1 MLEPRPPSQSA
12 SVSDLMDAATR
23 SFHATLAKCL
33 PFALFAVLFVALPN
47 MYWLTTGR
55 AIDPMHPPLDPKF
68 WALSL
73 AGFALYQLFAAA
85 LMVRQRALLLGQPP
99 QLRTELSAALAR
111 WPLLM
116 VSFVLAWI
124 AVLAGL
130 FALVLPGLFLLVCFQ
145 LLRPVVLFERHNPLQ
160 VVVSCVRLARPI
172 WRKAL
177 AAAVIALLIFLVCWL
192 AAIAAF
198 GILQIL
204 LGAVGVKAAAIS
216 AFSVACELGI
226 QAVALV
232 YFSALW
238 LQLYSA
244 ASSSA

>member
-1 MLEPRPPSQSA
+1 MVEPRLPSGSA

-23 SFHATLAKCL
+23 VFHATLAKCL
-33 PFALFAVLFVALPN
+33 PFALFGILFVALPN
-47 MYWLTTGR
+47 MYWLTTGKP
-55 AIDPMHPPLDPKF
+55 IDPLQAQRDPKL
-68 WALSL
+68 WVL
-73 AGFALYQLFAAA
+73 AVAGIALYQLFAAA
-85 LMVRQRALLLGQPP
+85 LMVRQRALLLGHAP
-99 QLRTELSAALAR
+99 QLRVELSVALAR
-111 WPLLM
+111 WPVLFL
-116 VSFVLAWI
+116 SSVLAWV

-130 FALVLPGLFLLVCFQ
+130 FALVLPGVFLLVCFQ
-145 LLRPVVLFERHNPLQ
+145 LLRPVVLFETLNPVQ
-160 VVVSCVRLARPI
+160 AVVRCVRLVQPI

-177 AAAVIALLIFLVCWL
+177 AAAVIALLIYLVCWL

-198 GILQIL
+198 GILQIVL
-204 LGAVGVKAAAIS
+204 SAASVKPSAIS

-238 LQLYSA
+238 LQVYSA